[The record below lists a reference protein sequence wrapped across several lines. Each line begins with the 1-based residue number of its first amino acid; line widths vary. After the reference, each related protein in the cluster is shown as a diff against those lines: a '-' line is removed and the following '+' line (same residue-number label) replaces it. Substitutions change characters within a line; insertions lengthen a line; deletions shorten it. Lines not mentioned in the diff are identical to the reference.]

1 MPNYDDM
8 MGLDMYDGLDQFYT
22 PSMIRDTLIAAGAGA
37 GSILLASWL
46 GPMIPVPKDWEED
59 PEKAINVHRLRAA
72 IVTLG
77 GALVGRGLWDYNRD
91 AAMAVIG
98 GVAGLGLAQVVDS
111 FFKDKEG
118 NVSQLVGTPFGVLP
132 EDLELDGAD
141 EAMMQYG
148 DATTALSDLER
159 TNIDVT
165 PGAFQEPVITPEA
178 LMGTVV
184 QQETLGAYNPY
195 MA

>member
-1 MPNYDDM
+1 MPSYDDM

-22 PSMIRDTLIAAGAGA
+22 PSMIRDSMIAMGAGAGA
-37 GSILLASWL
+37 ILLGSWL

-72 IVTLG
+72 VVSLG
-77 GALVGRGLWDYNRD
+77 GVLVGRGLWDYNRD
-91 AAMAVIG
+91 AAMAVMG
-98 GVAGLGLAQVVDS
+98 GVAGLGLAQIVDS
-111 FFKDKEG
+111 FFKNKEG

-141 EAMMQYG
+141 EALMGYG
-148 DATTALSDLER
+148 DASAALSALE
-159 TNIDVT
+159 TTDINVT
-165 PGAFQEPVITPEA
+165 PGAFQGPTVTPEA

-184 QQETLGAYNPY
+184 QQETLGQYNPY
-195 MA
+195 MS